1 MVSVAEYTVSY
12 EDFPFGQACAEF
24 LSPEFEF
31 ECLKATDD
39 STIVYFWVSN
49 GSAESLEEVVQT
61 PFESLTHIDSVADD
75 SLFRADLPDS
85 RGGVLK
91 CLCHIDAI
99 VESVSRD
106 SQQWTVRIRTE
117 SPAEL
122 SKFQRY
128 CREQDLAVTLTRF
141 PDLVHLY
148 NGREFQVTEKQH
160 EALTLAYAGGY
171 FNQPRDVT
179 LQELSEK
186 LGVTEP
192 AVLSRLQNGQRNIL
206 ENTILRSVDTG
217 L

>member
-1 MVSVAEYTVSY
+1 MVSVAEYTVSLRN
-12 EDFPFGQACAEF
+12 FPFGQACAEF
-24 LSPEFEF
+24 LSPEFEV

-39 STIVYFWVSN
+39 STMVYFWVDNEST
-49 GSAESLEEVVQT
+49 ESLEEVEQT
-61 PFESLTHIDSVADD
+61 PFESLTHIDTVAND

-91 CLCHIDAI
+91 CLCDVDAI
-99 VESVSRD
+99 VESVSWD

-128 CREQDLAVTLTRF
+128 CREQDVAVRLTRF

-160 EALTLAYAGGY
+160 EALTLAYAEGY

-206 ENTILRSVDTG
+206 ENTILQSVDTG